1 MAQEVDI
8 FKSARPA
15 AAFASLGGE
24 QHESLADGIGQGYA
38 VIGYKGKNWTIRHD
52 GESYPFVRTI
62 KDDQGVEEVVPMN
75 SIDVILLR
83 SASSKSKSFYPPKAE
98 GGGYDP
104 EASEGRRPDCASLDG
119 ITPDNDVPHKQAD
132 LCGICPRNVWK
143 TMPNGKKGQDC
154 TDYKRLAVCVLP
166 SLAARVLGHPFQEP
180 AFLRVP
186 PASLAGLAK
195 FGELAKAQGY
205 HYSTFVT
212 RISFDPDEP
221 HPKFLYKAVALLT
234 DKEAP
239 FVLELRES
247 AIARRITGEDSH
259 TEAVARLSA
268 PQGPLALAAPAV
280 KQAATQD
287 REPSAHGEPI
297 PSATTASPSKPV
309 AQRVT
314 PPSVVTHPE
323 PEVIDTGFGVTLERG
338 TVSVLVDGGSD
349 DPDLTVAAK
358 PPRQKRRTKAEMDA
372 ATAPLPAGA
381 TTSTVPT
388 TQTAADT
395 GDVTESDEEL
405 DKQVAAMLAQK

>member
-15 AAFASLGGE
+15 AAFAALGGE

-52 GESYPFVRTI
+52 GESYPFVRMI

-83 SASSKSKSFYPPKAE
+83 SASTKSKSFYPPKAE

-119 ITPDNDVPHKQAD
+119 ITPDNDVPHKQAEVCA
-132 LCGICPRNVWK
+132 LCPRNVWK

-186 PASLAGLAK
+186 PASLAPLAK

-221 HPKFLYKAVALLT
+221 HPKFMFKAVALLT

-259 TEAVARLSA
+259 TDAVARLSA
-268 PQGPLALAAPAV
+268 SQAPLSLAAPAA
-280 KQAATQD
+280 KQAATPAAAAPAQKA
-287 REPSAHGEPI
+287 PT
-297 PSATTASPSKPV
+297 PSATTASRS
-309 AQRVT
+309 
-314 PPSVVTHPE
+314 E
-323 PEVIDTGFGVTLERG
+323 PEVIDTGFGVLT
-338 TVSVLVDGGSD
+338 DAGSD
-349 DPDLTVAAK
+349 DPELTMAAT
-358 PPRQKRRTKAEMDA
+358 PRKRRTKAEMEA
-372 ATAPLPAGA
+372 APVAAPAP
-381 TTSTVPT
+381 VPT

-395 GDVTESDEEL
+395 GDVTESDADL
-405 DKQVAAMLAQK
+405 DAQVAALLAKK